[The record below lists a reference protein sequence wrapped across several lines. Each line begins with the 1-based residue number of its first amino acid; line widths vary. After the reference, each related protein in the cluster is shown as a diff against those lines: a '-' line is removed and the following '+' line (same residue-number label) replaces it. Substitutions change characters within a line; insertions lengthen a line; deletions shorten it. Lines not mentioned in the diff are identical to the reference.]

1 MFSTAT
7 STKDSFY
14 PKTEAKR
21 IQPSTDFVKVL
32 KANHFEIK
40 HDHGV
45 GSGVETSDHFRT
57 LHQNYFR
64 SPTNSS
70 FDTKAMTAAKDRK
83 QELIKNHFD
92 FGSPTLL
99 K

>member
-1 MFSTAT
+1 MQA
-7 STKDSFY
+7 
-14 PKTEAKR
+14 
-21 IQPSTDFVKVL
+21 STDFVKVL

-45 GSGVETSDHFRT
+45 GSSVETNDHFKT

-64 SPTNSS
+64 SPINQSVDS
-70 FDTKAMTAAKDRK
+70 KALTAARDRK

-99 K
+99 KQGQSI